1 MASDVGAV
9 VEESPRQIK
18 EKMIYF
24 QASIYRA
31 GNQRC
36 VAVPRTIALQ
46 CGNEGYIPV
55 IAEIGNHRFES
66 TLLPAKEG
74 DFRLVVPVKVLRSLD
89 IDEGAR
95 LRIGL
100 LPDPSRQLPELPP
113 DFVQALEGLPAGVQV
128 FQSQSVAMQRRVLRY
143 VDSAKTQATRSK
155 HIEEAIDEIAM
166 LTKLKKKSV

>member
-24 QASIYRA
+24 QASIYHV

-46 CGNEGYIPV
+46 CGNERYIPV

-74 DFRLVVPVKVLRSLD
+74 DL
-89 IDEGAR
+89 
-95 LRIGL
+95 IGY
-100 LPDPSRQLPELPP
+100 R
-113 DFVQALEGLPAGVQV
+113 F
-128 FQSQSVAMQRRVLRY
+128 
-143 VDSAKTQATRSK
+143 
-155 HIEEAIDEIAM
+155 
-166 LTKLKKKSV
+166 